1 MGVIESQ
8 VTVRRIMAGSTAL
21 PHDRG
26 HLLWTAED
34 GVSRM
39 LLSSIDR
46 WVSAI
51 LADDDIDSPFFGS
64 SESIDAT
71 ILAKGDG
78 IIAGTAMV
86 DHLIQIWAPSVQINW
101 RASDGK
107 KVSNGEEIA
116 NLTGCRETVLLIERS
131 VLNILGHLS
140 GIATETKKWASKAA
154 KQIACTRKT
163 TWGLLDK
170 WAVHLGGGLTHRL
183 TRKDA
188 LMIKENDLASMGSLG
203 DSNDKKI
210 AELITSLDLTQL
222 QSFIEIE
229 VRTEKEAITAAAIW
243 QQTHENVETKP
254 VIMLD
259 NFGPERCK
267 DMVIQ
272 LEDMGLRNTVFLE
285 ASGNIT
291 FDTLDEWFECGVDVI
306 STSAINRGVKP
317 LDISMIIGD

>member
-1 MGVIESQ
+1 
-8 VTVRRIMAGSTAL
+8 MAGGAMI

-39 LLSSIDR
+39 LLSSMDR
-46 WVSAI
+46 WVTAI
-51 LADDDIDSPFFGS
+51 LADDDIDNPMFGS
-64 SESIDAT
+64 SETIDAT
-71 ILAKGDG
+71 IIAKGDG
-78 IIAGTAMV
+78 IVAGTAMV
-86 DHLIQIWAPSVQINW
+86 DHLIQIWAPSIQVNW

-116 NLTGCRETVLLIERS
+116 NLTGCRETILLIERS
-131 VLNILGHLS
+131 ILNILGHLS

-183 TRKDA
+183 TRNDA
-188 LMIKENDLASMGSLG
+188 LMIKENDLASMG
-203 DSNDKKI
+203 DSDDGNEKKI
-210 AELITSLDLTQL
+210 AELIQSLDLSQL
-222 QSFIEIE
+222 ESFIEIE
-229 VRTEKEAITAAAIW
+229 VRNEKEAITAAAMW
-243 QQTHENVETKP
+243 QQSHQGIDGKLV
-254 VIMLD
+254 VMLD
-259 NFGPERCK
+259 NFRPERCK
-267 DMVIQ
+267 EMVAQ
-272 LEDMGLRNTVFLE
+272 LEDMGLRNAVLLE

-291 FDTLDEWFECGVDVI
+291 FETLDEWFECGVDVI

-317 LDISMIIGD
+317 LDISMIVGD

>member
-1 MGVIESQ
+1 MI
-8 VTVRRIMAGSTAL
+8 

-39 LLSSIDR
+39 LLSSMDR
-46 WVSAI
+46 WVTAI
-51 LADDDIDSPFFGS
+51 LADDDIDNPMFGS
-64 SESIDAT
+64 SETIDAT
-71 ILAKGDG
+71 IIAKGDG
-78 IIAGTAMV
+78 IVAGTAMV
-86 DHLIQIWAPSVQINW
+86 DHLIQIWAPSIQINW

-116 NLTGCRETVLLIERS
+116 NLTGCRETILLIERS

-183 TRKDA
+183 TRNDA
-188 LMIKENDLASMGSLG
+188 LMIKENDLASMG
-203 DSNDKKI
+203 DSDDGNEKKI
-210 AELITSLDLTQL
+210 AELIQSLDLSQL
-222 QSFIEIE
+222 ESFIEIE
-229 VRTEKEAITAAAIW
+229 VRNEKEAITAAAMW
-243 QQTHENVETKP
+243 QQSHQGIDGKLV
-254 VIMLD
+254 VMLD

-267 DMVIQ
+267 EMVTQ
-272 LEDMGLRNTVFLE
+272 LEDMGLRNAVLLE

-291 FDTLDEWFECGVDVI
+291 FETLDEWFECGVDVI

-317 LDISMIIGD
+317 LDISLIVGD

>member
-8 VTVRRIMAGSTAL
+8 VTVRRIMAGSTTL

-39 LLSSIDR
+39 LLSSMDR
-46 WVSAI
+46 WISAI
-51 LADDDIDSPFFGS
+51 LADDDIDSPMFGS

-188 LMIKENDLASMGSLG
+188 LMIKENDLASMGSFG

-229 VRTEKEAITAAAIW
+229 VRTEKEAITAAGIW

>member
-1 MGVIESQ
+1 MGVIENQ
-8 VTVRRIMAGSTAL
+8 VIIRSIMAGNNLL

-34 GVSRM
+34 GVSRL
-39 LLSSIDR
+39 LLSSMDR
-46 WVSAI
+46 WVTAI
-51 LADDDIDSPFFGS
+51 LADDDIDSPMYGS
-64 SESIDAT
+64 SSQISASI
-71 ILAKGDG
+71 IAKGDG

-86 DHLIQIWAPSVQINW
+86 DHLIQIWAPSIQISW

-116 NLTGCRETVLLIERS
+116 NLTGCRDSILLAERS
-131 VLNILGHLS
+131 ILNILGHLS

-154 KQIACTRKT
+154 RQVACTRKT

-183 TRKDA
+183 TRNDA
-188 LMIKENDLASMGSLG
+188 LMIKENDLASMD
-203 DSNDKKI
+203 DSSDDNDKKI
-210 AELITSLDLTQL
+210 AQLIQSLEIDDVTS
-222 QSFIEIE
+222 FVEIE
-229 VRTEKEAITAAAIW
+229 VRNDKEAITAAAVW
-243 QQTHENVETKP
+243 QQTHEQENTKF

-267 DMVIQ
+267 DVVNQ
-272 LEDMGLRNTVFLE
+272 LESMNLREAVLLE

-291 FDTLDEWFECGVDVI
+291 FNELDQWFECGVDVI

-317 LDISMIIGD
+317 LDISMIVGD

>member
-39 LLSSIDR
+39 LLSSMDR

-203 DSNDKKI
+203 DSNEKKI

-222 QSFIEIE
+222 QSFIVIE

>member
-1 MGVIESQ
+1 MI
-8 VTVRRIMAGSTAL
+8 

-39 LLSSIDR
+39 LLSSMDR
-46 WVSAI
+46 WVTAI
-51 LADDDIDSPFFGS
+51 LADDDIDNPMFGS
-64 SESIDAT
+64 SETIDAT
-71 ILAKGDG
+71 IIAKGDG
-78 IIAGTAMV
+78 IVAGTAMV
-86 DHLIQIWAPSVQINW
+86 DHLIQIWAPSIQVNW

-116 NLTGCRETVLLIERS
+116 NLTGCRETILLIERS
-131 VLNILGHLS
+131 ILNILGHLS

-183 TRKDA
+183 TRNDA
-188 LMIKENDLASMGSLG
+188 LMIKENDLASMG
-203 DSNDKKI
+203 DSDDGNEKKI
-210 AELITSLDLTQL
+210 AELIQSLDLSQL
-222 QSFIEIE
+222 ESFIEIE
-229 VRTEKEAITAAAIW
+229 VRNEKEAVTAAAMW
-243 QQTHENVETKP
+243 QQSQQGIDGKLV
-254 VIMLD
+254 VMLD

-267 DMVIQ
+267 EMVAQ
-272 LEDMGLRNTVFLE
+272 LEDMGLRNAVLLE

-291 FDTLDEWFECGVDVI
+291 FETLDEWFECGVDVI

-317 LDISMIIGD
+317 LDISMIVGD

>member
-1 MGVIESQ
+1 MI
-8 VTVRRIMAGSTAL
+8 

-39 LLSSIDR
+39 LLSSMDR
-46 WVSAI
+46 WVTAI
-51 LADDDIDSPFFGS
+51 LADDDIDNPMFGS
-64 SESIDAT
+64 SETIDAT
-71 ILAKGDG
+71 IVAKGDG
-78 IIAGTAMV
+78 IVAGTAIV
-86 DHLIQIWAPSVQINW
+86 DHLIQIWAPAIQVNW

-116 NLTGCRETVLLIERS
+116 NLTGCRETILLIERS
-131 VLNILGHLS
+131 ILNILGHLS

-183 TRKDA
+183 TRNDA
-188 LMIKENDLASMGSLG
+188 LMIKENDLASMG
-203 DSNDKKI
+203 DSDDGNEKKI
-210 AELITSLDLTQL
+210 AELIQSLDLSQL
-222 QSFIEIE
+222 ESFIEIE
-229 VRTEKEAITAAAIW
+229 VRNEKEAITAAAMW
-243 QQTHENVETKP
+243 QQSHQGIDGKLV
-254 VIMLD
+254 VMLD

-267 DMVIQ
+267 EMVAQ
-272 LEDMGLRNTVFLE
+272 LEDMGLRNAVLLE

-291 FDTLDEWFECGVDVI
+291 FETLDEWFECGVDVI

-317 LDISMIIGD
+317 LDISMIVGD

>member
-39 LLSSIDR
+39 LLSSMDR

-140 GIATETKKWASKAA
+140 GIATESKKWASKAA

-188 LMIKENDLASMGSLG
+188 LMIKENDLASMGSFG

-210 AELITSLDLTQL
+210 AEFITSLDLTQL

>member
-1 MGVIESQ
+1 
-8 VTVRRIMAGSTAL
+8 MAGGAMI

-39 LLSSIDR
+39 LLSSMDR
-46 WVSAI
+46 WVTAI
-51 LADDDIDSPFFGS
+51 LADDDIDNPMFGS
-64 SESIDAT
+64 SETIDAT
-71 ILAKGDG
+71 IIAKGDG
-78 IIAGTAMV
+78 IVAGTAMV
-86 DHLIQIWAPSVQINW
+86 DHLIQIWAPSIQINW

-116 NLTGCRETVLLIERS
+116 NLTGCRETILLIERS
-131 VLNILGHLS
+131 ILNILGHLS

-183 TRKDA
+183 TRNDA
-188 LMIKENDLASMGSLG
+188 LMIKENDLASMG
-203 DSNDKKI
+203 DSDDGNEKKI
-210 AELITSLDLTQL
+210 AELIQSLDLSQL
-222 QSFIEIE
+222 ESFIEIE
-229 VRTEKEAITAAAIW
+229 VRNEKEAITAAAMW
-243 QQTHENVETKP
+243 QQSHQGIDGKLV
-254 VIMLD
+254 VMLD

-267 DMVIQ
+267 EMVAQ
-272 LEDMGLRNTVFLE
+272 LEDMGLRNAVLLE

-291 FDTLDEWFECGVDVI
+291 FETLDEWFECGVDVI

-317 LDISMIIGD
+317 LDISMIVGD

>member
-1 MGVIESQ
+1 MGVIEIQ
-8 VTVRRIMAGSTAL
+8 VLLRCNMAGTTML

-26 HLLWTAED
+26 HLLWTADE

-51 LADDDIDSPFFGS
+51 LADDGIDSPMFGS
-64 SESIDAT
+64 NELIDST
-71 ILAKGDG
+71 IVAKGDG
-78 IIAGTAMV
+78 IIAGTAMI
-86 DHLIQIWAPSVQINW
+86 DHLVQIWAPAIQINW

-116 NLTGCRETVLLIERS
+116 SLSGCKETILLCERS
-131 VLNILGHLS
+131 ILNILGHLS
-140 GIATETKKWASKAA
+140 GIATETRKWASKAA
-154 KQIACTRKT
+154 RQVACTRKT

-183 TRKDA
+183 TRTDA
-188 LMIKENDLASMGSLG
+188 IMIKENDLAAMNESRQ
-203 DSNDKKI
+203 SNDKII
-210 AELITSLDLTQL
+210 AEFIQNLDLEAVA
-222 QSFIEIE
+222 SFIEIE
-229 VRTEKEAITAAAIW
+229 VRNEKEALTAAAIW
-243 QQTHENVETKP
+243 QQTHTTAETEL

-267 DMVIQ
+267 DVVNQ
-272 LEDMGLRNTVFLE
+272 LSDMGLRDSVLLE

-291 FDTLDEWFECGVDVI
+291 FDKLDDWFECGIDVI
-306 STSAINRGVKP
+306 STSAVNRGVKP
-317 LDISMIIGD
+317 LDISMIMGD

>member
-1 MGVIESQ
+1 
-8 VTVRRIMAGSTAL
+8 MAGSTAL

-39 LLSSIDR
+39 LLSSMDR

>member
-8 VTVRRIMAGSTAL
+8 VTFRRIMAGSTAL

-39 LLSSIDR
+39 LLSSMDR

-86 DHLIQIWAPSVQINW
+86 DHLIQICAPSVQINW

-188 LMIKENDLASMGSLG
+188 LMIKENDLASMGNFG

>member
-1 MGVIESQ
+1 MGVIENQ
-8 VTVRRIMAGSTAL
+8 VIIRSIMAGNTLL

-34 GVSRM
+34 GVSRL
-39 LLSSIDR
+39 LLSSMDR
-46 WVSAI
+46 WVTAI
-51 LADDDIDSPFFGS
+51 LADDDIDSPMYGS
-64 SESIDAT
+64 SSQISASI
-71 ILAKGDG
+71 IAKGDG

-86 DHLIQIWAPSVQINW
+86 DHLIQIWAPSIQISW

-116 NLTGCRETVLLIERS
+116 NLTGCRDSILLAERS
-131 VLNILGHLS
+131 ILNILGHLS

-154 KQIACTRKT
+154 RQVACTRKT

-183 TRKDA
+183 TRNDA
-188 LMIKENDLASMGSLG
+188 LMIKENDLASMD
-203 DSNDKKI
+203 DSSDDNDKKI
-210 AELITSLDLTQL
+210 AQLIQSLEIDDVTS
-222 QSFIEIE
+222 FVEIE
-229 VRTEKEAITAAAIW
+229 VRNDKEAITAAAVW
-243 QQTHENVETKP
+243 QQTHEQENTKF

-267 DMVIQ
+267 DVVNQ
-272 LEDMGLRNTVFLE
+272 LESMNLREAVLLE

-291 FDTLDEWFECGVDVI
+291 FDELDQWFECGVDVI

-317 LDISMIIGD
+317 LDISMIVGD

>member
-1 MGVIESQ
+1 MVGGAMI
-8 VTVRRIMAGSTAL
+8 

-39 LLSSIDR
+39 LLSSMDR
-46 WVSAI
+46 WVTAI
-51 LADDDIDSPFFGS
+51 LADDDIDNPMFGS
-64 SESIDAT
+64 SEVINAT
-71 ILAKGDG
+71 IIAKGDG
-78 IIAGTAMV
+78 IVAGTAMV
-86 DHLIQIWAPSVQINW
+86 DHLIQIWAPSIQVNW

-116 NLTGCRETVLLIERS
+116 NLTGCRETILLIERS
-131 VLNILGHLS
+131 ILNILGHLS

-183 TRKDA
+183 TRNDA
-188 LMIKENDLASMGSLG
+188 LMIKENDLASMG
-203 DSNDKKI
+203 DSDDGNEKKI
-210 AELITSLDLTQL
+210 AELIQSLDLSQL
-222 QSFIEIE
+222 ESFIEIE
-229 VRTEKEAITAAAIW
+229 VRNEKEAITAAAMW
-243 QQTHENVETKP
+243 QQSHQGIDGKLV
-254 VIMLD
+254 VMLD

-267 DMVIQ
+267 EMVAQ
-272 LEDMGLRNTVFLE
+272 LEDMGLRNAVLLE

-291 FDTLDEWFECGVDVI
+291 FETLDEWFECGVDVI

-317 LDISMIIGD
+317 LDISMIVGD

>member
-8 VTVRRIMAGSTAL
+8 VTVRRFMAGSTAL

-39 LLSSIDR
+39 LLSSMDR

-64 SESIDAT
+64 NESIDAT

-272 LEDMGLRNTVFLE
+272 LEDMGLRNTIFLE

>member
-1 MGVIESQ
+1 MI
-8 VTVRRIMAGSTAL
+8 

-39 LLSSIDR
+39 LLSSMDR
-46 WVSAI
+46 WVTAI
-51 LADDDIDSPFFGS
+51 LADDDIDNPMFGS
-64 SESIDAT
+64 SETIDAT
-71 ILAKGDG
+71 IIAKGDG
-78 IIAGTAMV
+78 IVAGTAMI
-86 DHLIQIWAPSVQINW
+86 DHLIQIWAPSIQVNW

-116 NLTGCRETVLLIERS
+116 NLTGCRETILLIERS
-131 VLNILGHLS
+131 ILNILGHLS

-183 TRKDA
+183 TRNDA
-188 LMIKENDLASMGSLG
+188 LMIKENDLASMG
-203 DSNDKKI
+203 DSDDGNEKKI
-210 AELITSLDLTQL
+210 AELIQSLDLSQL
-222 QSFIEIE
+222 ESFIEIE
-229 VRTEKEAITAAAIW
+229 VRNEKEAITAAAMW
-243 QQTHENVETKP
+243 QQSHQGIDRKLV
-254 VIMLD
+254 VMLD

-267 DMVIQ
+267 EMVAQ
-272 LEDMGLRNTVFLE
+272 LEDMGLRNAVLLE

-291 FDTLDEWFECGVDVI
+291 FETLDEWFECGVDVI

-317 LDISMIIGD
+317 LDISMIVGD

>member
-1 MGVIESQ
+1 
-8 VTVRRIMAGSTAL
+8 MAGGAMI

-39 LLSSIDR
+39 LLSSMDR
-46 WVSAI
+46 WVTAI
-51 LADDDIDSPFFGS
+51 LADDDIDNPMFGS
-64 SESIDAT
+64 SETIDAT
-71 ILAKGDG
+71 IIAKGDG
-78 IIAGTAMV
+78 IVAGTAMV
-86 DHLIQIWAPSVQINW
+86 DHLIQIWAPSIQVNW

-116 NLTGCRETVLLIERS
+116 NLTGCRETILLIERS
-131 VLNILGHLS
+131 ILNILGHLS

-183 TRKDA
+183 TRNDA
-188 LMIKENDLASMGSLG
+188 LMIKENDLASMG
-203 DSNDKKI
+203 DSDDGNEKKI
-210 AELITSLDLTQL
+210 AELIQSLDLSQL
-222 QSFIEIE
+222 ESFIEIE
-229 VRTEKEAITAAAIW
+229 VRNEKEAITAAAMW
-243 QQTHENVETKP
+243 QQTHQGIEGKLV
-254 VIMLD
+254 VMLD

-267 DMVIQ
+267 EMVAQ
-272 LEDMGLRNTVFLE
+272 LEDMGLRNAVLLE

-291 FDTLDEWFECGVDVI
+291 FETLDEWFECGVDVI

-317 LDISMIIGD
+317 LDISMIVGD

>member
-1 MGVIESQ
+1 
-8 VTVRRIMAGSTAL
+8 MAGGAMI

-39 LLSSIDR
+39 LLSSMDR
-46 WVSAI
+46 WVTAI
-51 LADDDIDSPFFGS
+51 LADDDIDNPMFGS
-64 SESIDAT
+64 SETIDAT
-71 ILAKGDG
+71 IIAKGDG
-78 IIAGTAMV
+78 IVAGTAMV
-86 DHLIQIWAPSVQINW
+86 DHLIQIWAPSIQVNW

-116 NLTGCRETVLLIERS
+116 NLTGCRETILLIERS
-131 VLNILGHLS
+131 ILNILGHLS

-183 TRKDA
+183 TRNDA
-188 LMIKENDLASMGSLG
+188 LMIKENDLASMG
-203 DSNDKKI
+203 DSDDGNEKKI
-210 AELITSLDLTQL
+210 AELIQSLDLSQL
-222 QSFIEIE
+222 ESFIEIE
-229 VRTEKEAITAAAIW
+229 VRNEKEAITAAAMW
-243 QQTHENVETKP
+243 QQSHQGIDGKLV
-254 VIMLD
+254 VMLD

-267 DMVIQ
+267 EMVTQ
-272 LEDMGLRNTVFLE
+272 LEDMGLRNAVLLE

-291 FDTLDEWFECGVDVI
+291 FETLDEWFECGVDVI

-317 LDISMIIGD
+317 LDISMIVGD

>member
-1 MGVIESQ
+1 
-8 VTVRRIMAGSTAL
+8 MAGGAMI

-39 LLSSIDR
+39 LLSSMDR
-46 WVSAI
+46 WVTAI
-51 LADDDIDSPFFGS
+51 LADDDIDNPMFGS
-64 SESIDAT
+64 SETIDAT
-71 ILAKGDG
+71 IIAKGDG
-78 IIAGTAMV
+78 IVAGTAMV
-86 DHLIQIWAPSVQINW
+86 DHLIQIWAPSIQVNW

-116 NLTGCRETVLLIERS
+116 NLTGCRETILLIERS
-131 VLNILGHLS
+131 ILNILGHLS

-183 TRKDA
+183 TRNDA
-188 LMIKENDLASMGSLG
+188 LMIKENDLASMG
-203 DSNDKKI
+203 DSDDGNEKKI
-210 AELITSLDLTQL
+210 AELIQSLDLNQL
-222 QSFIEIE
+222 ESFIEIE
-229 VRTEKEAITAAAIW
+229 VRNEKEAITAAAMW
-243 QQTHENVETKP
+243 QQSHQGIDGKLV
-254 VIMLD
+254 VMLD

-267 DMVIQ
+267 EMVAQ
-272 LEDMGLRNTVFLE
+272 LEDMGLRNAVLLE

-291 FDTLDEWFECGVDVI
+291 FETLDEWFECGVDVI

-317 LDISMIIGD
+317 LDISMIVGD

>member
-1 MGVIESQ
+1 MI
-8 VTVRRIMAGSTAL
+8 

-39 LLSSIDR
+39 LLSSMDR
-46 WVSAI
+46 WVTAI
-51 LADDDIDSPFFGS
+51 LADDDINNPMFGS
-64 SESIDAT
+64 SETIDAT
-71 ILAKGDG
+71 IVAKGDG
-78 IIAGTAMV
+78 IVAGTAMV
-86 DHLIQIWAPSVQINW
+86 DHLIQIWAPAIQVNW

-116 NLTGCRETVLLIERS
+116 NLTGCRETILLIERS
-131 VLNILGHLS
+131 ILNILGHLS

-183 TRKDA
+183 TRNDA
-188 LMIKENDLASMGSLG
+188 LMIKENDLASMG
-203 DSNDKKI
+203 DSDDGNEKKI
-210 AELITSLDLTQL
+210 AELIQSLDLSQL
-222 QSFIEIE
+222 ESFIEIE
-229 VRTEKEAITAAAIW
+229 VRNEKEAITAAAMW
-243 QQTHENVETKP
+243 QQSHQGIDGKLV
-254 VIMLD
+254 VMLD

-267 DMVIQ
+267 EMVAQ
-272 LEDMGLRNTVFLE
+272 LEDMGLRNAVLLE

-291 FDTLDEWFECGVDVI
+291 FETLDEWFECGVDVI

-317 LDISMIIGD
+317 LDISMIVGD

>member
-1 MGVIESQ
+1 MI
-8 VTVRRIMAGSTAL
+8 

-39 LLSSIDR
+39 LLSSMDR
-46 WVSAI
+46 WVTAI
-51 LADDDIDSPFFGS
+51 LADDDIDNPMFGS
-64 SESIDAT
+64 SETIDAT
-71 ILAKGDG
+71 IIAKGDG
-78 IIAGTAMV
+78 IVAGTAMV
-86 DHLIQIWAPSVQINW
+86 DHLIQIWAPSIQVNW

-116 NLTGCRETVLLIERS
+116 NLTGCRETILLIERS
-131 VLNILGHLS
+131 ILNILGHLS

-183 TRKDA
+183 TRNDA
-188 LMIKENDLASMGSLG
+188 LMIKENDLASMG
-203 DSNDKKI
+203 DSDNGNEKKI
-210 AELITSLDLTQL
+210 AELIQSLDLSQL
-222 QSFIEIE
+222 ESFIEIE
-229 VRTEKEAITAAAIW
+229 VRNEKEAITAAAMW
-243 QQTHENVETKP
+243 QQSHQGIDGKLV
-254 VIMLD
+254 VMLD

-267 DMVIQ
+267 EMVAQ
-272 LEDMGLRNTVFLE
+272 LEDMGLRNAVLLE

-291 FDTLDEWFECGVDVI
+291 FETLDEWFECGVDVI

-317 LDISMIIGD
+317 LDISLIVGD

>member
-1 MGVIESQ
+1 MI
-8 VTVRRIMAGSTAL
+8 

-39 LLSSIDR
+39 LLSSMDR
-46 WVSAI
+46 WVTAI
-51 LADDDIDSPFFGS
+51 LADDDIDNPMFGS
-64 SESIDAT
+64 SETIDAT
-71 ILAKGDG
+71 IIAKGDG
-78 IIAGTAMV
+78 IVAGTAMI
-86 DHLIQIWAPSVQINW
+86 DHLIQIWAPSIQVNW

-116 NLTGCRETVLLIERS
+116 NLTGCRETILLIERS
-131 VLNILGHLS
+131 ILNILGHLS

-183 TRKDA
+183 TRNDA
-188 LMIKENDLASMGSLG
+188 LMIKENDLASMG
-203 DSNDKKI
+203 DSDDGNEKKI
-210 AELITSLDLTQL
+210 AELIQSLDLSQL
-222 QSFIEIE
+222 ESFIEIE
-229 VRTEKEAITAAAIW
+229 VRNEKEAITAAAMW
-243 QQTHENVETKP
+243 QQSHQGIDGKLV
-254 VIMLD
+254 VMLD

-267 DMVIQ
+267 EMVAQ
-272 LEDMGLRNTVFLE
+272 LEDMGLRNAVLLE

-291 FDTLDEWFECGVDVI
+291 FETLDEWFECGVDVI

-317 LDISMIIGD
+317 LDISMIVGD

>member
-1 MGVIESQ
+1 
-8 VTVRRIMAGSTAL
+8 MAGGSMI

-39 LLSSIDR
+39 LLSSMDR
-46 WVSAI
+46 WVTAI
-51 LADDDIDSPFFGS
+51 LADDDIDNPMFGS
-64 SESIDAT
+64 SETIDSR
-71 ILAKGDG
+71 IIAKSDG
-78 IIAGTAMV
+78 IVAGTAMV
-86 DHLIQIWAPSVQINW
+86 DHLIQIWAPSIQINW

-107 KVSNGEEIA
+107 RVSNGEEIA
-116 NLTGCRETVLLIERS
+116 NLTGCRETILLIERS
-131 VLNILGHLS
+131 ILNILGHLS

-183 TRKDA
+183 TRNDA
-188 LMIKENDLASMGSLG
+188 LMIKENDLASMG
-203 DSNDKKI
+203 DSDDGNDKKI
-210 AELITSLDLTQL
+210 AEFIQSLDSSQL
-222 QSFIEIE
+222 ESFIEIE
-229 VRTEKEAITAAAIW
+229 VRNEKEAITAAAMW
-243 QQTHENVETKP
+243 QQSQQRDDSKLV
-254 VIMLD
+254 VMLD

-267 DMVIQ
+267 EMVAQ
-272 LEDMGLRNTVFLE
+272 LEDMGLRNAVWLE

-291 FDTLDEWFECGVDVI
+291 FETLDEWFECGVDVI

-317 LDISMIIGD
+317 LDLSMIIGD

>member
-1 MGVIESQ
+1 
-8 VTVRRIMAGSTAL
+8 MAGGAMI

-39 LLSSIDR
+39 LLSSMDR
-46 WVSAI
+46 WVTAI
-51 LADDDIDSPFFGS
+51 LADDDIDNPMFGS
-64 SESIDAT
+64 SETIDAT
-71 ILAKGDG
+71 IVAKGDG
-78 IIAGTAMV
+78 IVAGTAMV
-86 DHLIQIWAPSVQINW
+86 DHLIQIWAPAIQVNW

-116 NLTGCRETVLLIERS
+116 NLTGCRETILLIERS
-131 VLNILGHLS
+131 ILNILGHLS

-183 TRKDA
+183 TRNDA
-188 LMIKENDLASMGSLG
+188 LMIKENDLASMG
-203 DSNDKKI
+203 DSDDGNEKKI
-210 AELITSLDLTQL
+210 AELIQSLDLSQL
-222 QSFIEIE
+222 ESFIEIE
-229 VRTEKEAITAAAIW
+229 VRNEKEAITAAAMW
-243 QQTHENVETKP
+243 QQSHQGIDGKLV
-254 VIMLD
+254 VMLD

-267 DMVIQ
+267 EMVAQ
-272 LEDMGLRNTVFLE
+272 LEDMGLRNAVLLE

-291 FDTLDEWFECGVDVI
+291 FETLDEWFECGVDVI

-317 LDISMIIGD
+317 LDISMIVGD

>member
-1 MGVIESQ
+1 
-8 VTVRRIMAGSTAL
+8 MAGGAMI

-39 LLSSIDR
+39 LLSSMDR
-46 WVSAI
+46 WVTAI
-51 LADDDIDSPFFGS
+51 LADDDIDNPMFGS
-64 SESIDAT
+64 SETIDAT
-71 ILAKGDG
+71 IIAKGDG
-78 IIAGTAMV
+78 IVAGTAMV
-86 DHLIQIWAPSVQINW
+86 DHLIQIWAPSIQVNW

-116 NLTGCRETVLLIERS
+116 NLTGCRETILLIERS
-131 VLNILGHLS
+131 ILNILGHLS

-183 TRKDA
+183 TRNDA
-188 LMIKENDLASMGSLG
+188 LMIKENDLASMG
-203 DSNDKKI
+203 DSDDGNEKKI
-210 AELITSLDLTQL
+210 AELIQSLDLSQL
-222 QSFIEIE
+222 ESFIEIE
-229 VRTEKEAITAAAIW
+229 VRNEKEAVTAAAMW
-243 QQTHENVETKP
+243 QQSHQGIDGKLV
-254 VIMLD
+254 VMLD

-267 DMVIQ
+267 EMVAQ
-272 LEDMGLRNTVFLE
+272 LEDMGLRNAVLLE

-291 FDTLDEWFECGVDVI
+291 FETLDEWFECGVDVI

-317 LDISMIIGD
+317 LDISMIVGD

>member
-1 MGVIESQ
+1 MGVIENQ
-8 VTVRRIMAGSTAL
+8 VIIRSIMAGNNLL

-34 GVSRM
+34 GVSRL
-39 LLSSIDR
+39 LLSSMDR
-46 WVSAI
+46 WVTAI
-51 LADDDIDSPFFGS
+51 LADDDIDSPMYGS
-64 SESIDAT
+64 SSQISASI
-71 ILAKGDG
+71 IAKGDG

-86 DHLIQIWAPSVQINW
+86 DHLIQIWAPSIQISW

-116 NLTGCRETVLLIERS
+116 DLTGCRDSILLAERS
-131 VLNILGHLS
+131 ILNILGHLS

-154 KQIACTRKT
+154 RQVACTRKT

-183 TRKDA
+183 TRNDA
-188 LMIKENDLASMGSLG
+188 LMIKENDLASMD
-203 DSNDKKI
+203 DSSDDNDKKI
-210 AELITSLDLTQL
+210 AQLIQLLEIDDVTS
-222 QSFIEIE
+222 FVEIE
-229 VRTEKEAITAAAIW
+229 VRNDKEAITAAAVW
-243 QQTHENVETKP
+243 QQTHEQENTKF

-267 DMVIQ
+267 DVVNQ
-272 LEDMGLRNTVFLE
+272 LESMNLREAVLLE

-291 FDTLDEWFECGVDVI
+291 FDELDQWFECGVDVI

-317 LDISMIIGD
+317 LDISMIVGD